1 MKKFLVTIALAALA
15 APMFAQNAAPQ
26 RVAVID
32 YQKVLLTSVAG
43 KATSE
48 KFKKLVEDREAQG
61 QKLQGEIKKLEDDIN
76 GKKMSL
82 SEEKL
87 SDMQKQ
93 LSDKRIALQR
103 YGQDAQRELEEA
115 EDREMAAL
123 QSKVL
128 PVITAIGKEMGL
140 AAVFSKFQ
148 SGLLYAS
155 DAIDITDTVIKRFD
169 ATSPAA
175 PAAAPAAKK

>member
-1 MKKFLVTIALAALA
+1 MKKFLVTMALAAVA
-15 APMFAQNAAPQ
+15 APLFAQTAAPQ

-32 YQKVLLTSVAG
+32 YQRVLLTSVAG

-48 KFKKLVEDREAQG
+48 KFKKMVEERESQG
-61 QKLQGEIKKLEDDIN
+61 QKLQGEIKKLEDEIN
-76 GKKMSL
+76 SKKMSL

-87 SDMQKQ
+87 ADLGKQ

-123 QSKVL
+123 QAKVL
-128 PVITAIGKEMGL
+128 PVINAVGKEMGL

-169 ATSPAA
+169 ATSSAPA
-175 PAAAPAAKK
+175 PAAAKK